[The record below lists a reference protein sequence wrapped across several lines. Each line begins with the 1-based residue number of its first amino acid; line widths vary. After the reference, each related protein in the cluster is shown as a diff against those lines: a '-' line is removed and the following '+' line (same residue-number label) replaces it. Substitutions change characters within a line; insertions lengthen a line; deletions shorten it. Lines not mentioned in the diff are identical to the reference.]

1 MPKSLPSRAWWTAP
15 LLSLA
20 LVLGHPAAFAQSLPV
35 SVDIAGNTATV
46 EVGTVGIDGHLLA
59 DLSFTFDDVDGLT
72 AQSLG
77 VSAQVVDLSD
87 PLLRARLPD
96 LQLANLDGLPLL
108 ITVEPPRLGGLSF
121 RRSGRFEIHTH
132 LLAYS
137 PGSFYR
143 VFKAPLGGQFR
154 DVTDEIAPGSVR
166 ARSRYGGFSQ
176 FLVLADLRETSVV
189 IAEKI
194 GYLRG
199 RVDALPAPEQGAFDA
214 QLDNVET
221 AVAAADYAD
230 AIAGIDAI
238 SARASARAGNHIPDE
253 WRATRDVENLAG
265 ELIAGAATLK
275 FSVAYQRDYGQ

>member
-1 MPKSLPSRAWWTAP
+1 MPTSLPSRAWWTAP
-15 LLSLA
+15 VLCLA
-20 LVLGHPAAFAQSLPV
+20 LVLGTPAAFAQSLPV
-35 SVDIAGNTATV
+35 SVEVAGNTATV
-46 EVGTVGIDGHLLA
+46 EVGTTGLDGHLLA

-72 AQSLG
+72 TQSLG
-77 VSAQVVDLSD
+77 VSAQMVDLAD

-108 ITVEPPRLGGLSF
+108 ITVEPPGAGGLSF
-121 RRSGRFEIHTH
+121 RRSGRFELHTH
-132 LLAYS
+132 LLSYA

-143 VFKAPLGGQFR
+143 VFKAPLGGRFR

-199 RVDALPAPEQGAFDA
+199 RIDALPGPEQGAFDA
-214 QLDNVET
+214 QLDGVES

-238 SARASARAGNHIPDE
+238 SARASARAGSHIPDE

-275 FSVAYQRDYGQ
+275 FSVAYLRDYGQ

>member
-1 MPKSLPSRAWWTAP
+1 MPKSLPSRAWRTAAAVF
-15 LLSLA
+15 A
-20 LVLGHPAAFAQSLPV
+20 LMLGAAPAFAQSLPV
-35 SVDIAGNTATV
+35 SVDVAGNTATV
-46 EVGTVGIDGHLLA
+46 EIGNVGINGHPLA
-59 DLSFTFDDVDGLT
+59 DLSFTFDDVDGLA

-77 VSAQVVDLSD
+77 VTAQVVDLAD

-96 LQLANLDGLPLL
+96 LQSLNLDGLPLL

-121 RRSGRFEIHTH
+121 RRSGRFELHTH
-132 LLAYS
+132 LLTYS

-176 FLVLADLRETSVV
+176 FLVLADLRETSIVV
-189 IAEKI
+189 AEKI
-194 GYLRG
+194 AYLRG
-199 RVDALPAPEQGAFDA
+199 RIDALPASERGAFDA
-214 QLDNVET
+214 QLDGVE
-221 AVAAADYAD
+221 ASVAAEDYAD
-230 AIAGIDAI
+230 AIAGIEAI
-238 SARASARAGNHIPDE
+238 AARASTRAGTHIPDE

>member
-1 MPKSLPSRAWWTAP
+1 MPKSLPSRAWRTAAV
-15 LLSLA
+15 LVLA
-20 LVLGHPAAFAQSLPV
+20 LVSSGGPAFAQSLPV
-35 SVDIAGNTATV
+35 SVDVAGNTATV
-46 EVGTVGIDGHLLA
+46 EVGNVGINDDALA

-77 VSAQVVDLSD
+77 VSAQVVDLAD

-96 LQLANLDGLPLL
+96 LQSLNLDGLPVL

-121 RRSGRFEIHTH
+121 RRSGRFELHTH

-176 FLVLADLRETSVV
+176 FLVLADLRETSTVV
-189 IAEKI
+189 AEKI
-194 GYLRG
+194 AYLRG
-199 RVDALPAPEQGAFDA
+199 RIDALPAGEQAAFDTH
-214 QLDNVET
+214 LDGVEA
-221 AVAAADYAD
+221 AVAAAGYAD
-230 AIAGIDAI
+230 AIAGIEAI
-238 SARASARAGNHIPDE
+238 SARASARAGSHIPDE
-253 WRATRDVENLAG
+253 WRATRDVVNLAG

-275 FSVAYQRDYGQ
+275 FSVAYLRDYGQ